1 MSETEWMG
9 VDLTKIPRGELEFYP
24 FPGQYFGD
32 VMKENGLEVMFG
44 CTAGDIA
51 IIYDYLSELGV
62 KQVIF
67 HDERAAG
74 MAAEAYGRI
83 KHKPSILF
91 VDTGPGTANAAG
103 PIKQMSLALSPCIVV
118 SGATIGTHEG
128 LYTWQP
134 SNLEG
139 QYGYC
144 MKWTRHIAYPQA
156 IKRVAND
163 AWRDSMA
170 YPGGPVGIEFPLWT
184 LTTDIPR
191 SWPITPSAW
200 QMHNAYMENWRGER
214 TGQRFPQSA
223 GEPEAVERALKK
235 IMSAKR
241 PLMMA
246 GDGVNYSEAEKE
258 FVEFAELA
266 GLPACGRRSGRG
278 CIPEVHPQNVRLEPY
293 AMEADLLVLIGTKIS
308 IFDAG
313 FGLGWPSTIQIN
325 EASEHI
331 WHFLKSEEVIVG
343 SPKGVLRQMINIIK
357 RDNLKPN
364 LEAQQWLKRLQER
377 ERRGWQRLMA
387 RAEKYKNNKPI
398 HHAWLSR
405 VAYEVMED
413 LYGGMNRIYL
423 DSMSIGSIA
432 PAFYRAHYPVAVMD
446 ASEHAGVGHSIGQCI
461 GAFFADPEKAKAPGI
476 MWLGD
481 AGFGI
486 GGFDLETMCRYD
498 IPGVAIVINNNGWM
512 PSQEY
517 FIYGKGY
524 TAFGPQDRPYGQNF
538 LPGIRYENID
548 KVFPWVKGFYVED
561 PDQIRPTLEKAFR
574 AAEKGGAHGK
584 GGPALVHVPV
594 TQALPLSGGDLGFY
608 GLLLWGHVP
617 FAKIPK
623 YFKKVRRYY
632 LGQSDPGCMPWFD
645 FDKWGFPKLS
655 AEDMPDSWDPI
666 SDDDGMP

>member
-44 CTAGDIA
+44 VTAGDIA

-74 MAAEAYGRI
+74 MAADAYGRI

-91 VDTGPGTANAAG
+91 VDTGPGCTNAHSA
-103 PIKQMSLALSPCIVV
+103 IKQMSLSLSPCIVV
-118 SGATIGTHEG
+118 SGGTIGTHER

-134 SNLEG
+134 SNLQE
-139 QYGYC
+139 QYSYC
-144 MKWTRHIAYPQA
+144 MKSVQHIAYPQA

-170 YPGGPVGIEFPLWT
+170 YPGGVVGIEFPLWS
-184 LTTDIPR
+184 LAGDIER
-191 SWPITPSAW
+191 SWPITPSFW
-200 QMHNAYMENWRGER
+200 QPHNAYVEGWRGEQ
-214 TGQRFPQSA
+214 TGQRYPGAA
-223 GEPEAVERALKK
+223 GDPETMERVVKK
-235 IMSAKR
+235 IMSAKK
-241 PLMMA
+241 PLMMG
-246 GDGVNYSEAEKE
+246 GDGVNFAEAEKE

-293 AMEADLLVLIGTKIS
+293 TPDADLLVLIGTKIS
-308 IFDAG
+308 IFDGG
-313 FGLGWPSTIQIN
+313 FGMGWPSAIQIN
-325 EASEHI
+325 ETSQHI
-331 WHFLKSEEVIVG
+331 WPFLKSEEVVIG
-343 SPKGVLRQMINIIK
+343 NPKVVLRQMIDIIK
-357 RDNLKPN
+357 RDKLQPN
-364 LEAQQWLKRLQER
+364 PEARQWLQHVQER
-377 ERRGWQRLMA
+377 ERRGWGRLME

-398 HHAWLSR
+398 HHAWLAR
-405 VAYEVMED
+405 VAYEVIED
-413 LYGGMNRIYL
+413 LYGGMNRYFL
-423 DSMSIGSIA
+423 DGMSMGSFA
-432 PAFYRAHYPVAVMD
+432 PAYYKARYPMAVMD
-446 ASEHAGVGHSIGQCI
+446 AAEHAGIGHSIGQCI
-461 GAFFADPEKAKAPGI
+461 GAFFADPEKAKVPGV

-486 GGFDLETMCRYD
+486 GAFDFETMCRYD
-498 IPGVAIVINNNGWM
+498 IPGVAIVNNNGGWM
-512 PSQEY
+512 PAQEY
-517 FIYGKGY
+517 LNYGKGWS
-524 TAFGPQDRPYGQNF
+524 AFGPQDRAYGQNF

-584 GGPALVHVPV
+584 GGPAVVHVPV
-594 TQALPLSGGDLGFY
+594 EPSILQGGEINFY
-608 GLLLWGHVP
+608 GLLLWGHLP
-617 FAKIPK
+617 FAKISK
-623 YFKKVRRYY
+623 HFKRARRYY
-632 LGQSDPGCMPWFD
+632 LGQPGPANMPWFD
-645 FDKWGFPKLS
+645 FAKWGFPELS
-655 AEDMPDSWDPI
+655 PEDMPDPWDPI
-666 SDDDGMP
+666 SDDMATP